1 MPNFPKIDLT
11 KFEVPKL
18 PKLPNVQEID
28 LPTADQIGDCARNVV
43 YMGVGLV
50 VTTAERV
57 VDTVK
62 TTATKVR
69 EVRPVWPNRPAT

>member
-11 KFEVPKL
+11 RLDVSKL
-18 PKLPNVQEID
+18 PSPE
-28 LPTADQIGDCARNVV
+28 QIGDCARNAV

-50 VTTAERV
+50 VTTVDRV

-62 TTATKVR
+62 ATATKVR
-69 EVRPVWPNRPAT
+69 EVRPAWPARPAT

>member
-11 KFEVPKL
+11 KFEL
-18 PKLPNVQEID
+18 PKLPNLQEID
-28 LPTADQIGDCARNVV
+28 LPSAEQIGDCARNVV

-50 VTTAERV
+50 ATTAERV
-57 VDTVK
+57 FDAVK

-69 EVRPVWPNRPAT
+69 EVRPVWPARSAA

>member
-11 KFEVPKL
+11 KFEL

-28 LPTADQIGDCARNVV
+28 LPGAEQIGDCARNAV

-57 VDTVK
+57 VDTVR
-62 TTATKVR
+62 TTVAKVR
-69 EVRPVWPNRPAT
+69 ESRPVWPARPAA

>member
-11 KFEVPKL
+11 KVDLSKL
-18 PKLPNVQEID
+18 PD
-28 LPTADQIGDCARNVV
+28 LPTPEQVADCARNVV

-69 EVRPVWPNRPAT
+69 EVRPAWPNRPAA

>member
-1 MPNFPKIDLT
+1 MPNFPKFDLT
-11 KFEVPKL
+11 KFDAAKL
-18 PKLPNVQEID
+18 PSPE
-28 LPTADQIGDCARNVV
+28 QIGDCTRNAV

-62 TTATKVR
+62 ATATKVR
-69 EVRPVWPNRPAT
+69 EARPAWPARPAA

>member
-1 MPNFPKIDLT
+1 MPSFPKIDLT
-11 KFEVPKL
+11 RFEL

-28 LPTADQIGDCARNVV
+28 LPTPEQIVDCARNAV

-62 TTATKVR
+62 TTAAKAR
-69 EVRPVWPNRPAT
+69 EVRPVWPARPAA

>member
-11 KFEVPKL
+11 KFEL
-18 PKLPNVQEID
+18 PTLPNLHEID
-28 LPTADQIGDCARNVV
+28 LPSPEQVGDCARNAV

-57 VDTVK
+57 LDTVK
-62 TTATKVR
+62 VTATKVR
-69 EVRPVWPNRPAT
+69 EIRPVWPAQPAA